1 MDEPRARAEGRELAR
16 AYRELQQAG
25 SGGCP
30 DAETLAGLALKD
42 VPPEKREAL
51 ADHVVSCR
59 RCSED
64 YQILSRTNAEA
75 APMGRPLAA
84 RIWIAAAVILLAVAG
99 GVFVA
104 RRDRGET
111 DATRGA
117 GSSTGSLVVPPDGG
131 SLSSVPSEFV
141 WPAQGGADGYRVKLF
156 APSGDALWESERVKQ
171 NRVGLPPLQ
180 RSRLSPGQSYFWV
193 VETEMPL
200 EKIRLGPFR
209 FSLR

>member
-1 MDEPRARAEGRELAR
+1 MNEPPRAEPAAALRQ

-30 DAETLAGLALKD
+30 DAETLAGLVLKD
-42 VPPEKREAL
+42 VPPETREAL

-64 YQILSRTNAEA
+64 YQILSRTHSESHRSR
-75 APMGRPLAA
+75 RPFLAWA
-84 RIWIAAAVILLAVAG
+84 VAAALALFGAG
-99 GVFVA
+99 ALFVL
-104 RRDRGET
+104 RSPPVDET
-111 DATRGA
+111 TRGA
-117 GSSTGSLVVPPDGG
+117 AKSEATTPADGITLPAPPE
-131 SLSSVPSEFV
+131 EFR
-141 WPAQGGADGYRVKLF
+141 WPAQAAAEGYRVKLF
-156 APSGDALWESERVKQ
+156 NPSGEGLWESERVKQ

-180 RSRLSPGQSYFWV
+180 RSRMSAGQSYFWV

-200 EKIRLGPFR
+200 EKMRLGPFR